1 VIDIEVKKCEKV
13 QQAILVIIIL
23 VNFGL
28 MPIVQYAESLIGVS
42 FIKRHIIVIISILIY
57 CITGF
62 IYNFNKLR
70 VRVRIELF
78 TFITCVLLQL
88 VAMPWAI
95 RYGDKGLSVYISVI
109 LNTFISSWLMFLIGS
124 NFHKL
129 KEIIIKPK
137 IKLIMNI
144 LFLTFVGLIIYGVTL
159 NPYGEFQIYYGKI
172 KIDYLF
178 IGDTFAIYTFLI
190 LYANKNRY
198 FKFLITILGVLTLY
212 LISSRLSFAIFI
224 AVVFINIGIGLINKV
239 DGLNRV
245 AILNRGIKKKRMLYS
260 IGLITC
266 FLLVIMIFTHKLGK
280 IEISIDKL
288 YNNRIFGGLTDIKND
303 ESYVSRQELVIL
315 GRSVLRENIVLGKF
329 MYEVEIMGI
338 TGGYIHNMFSYLVE
352 YGPIFFFLFIACLLK
367 KSWQFFILYKKTKLK
382 DSYDVLK
389 ISIFIFTLMSIILGR
404 SYIYAYIWLPIG
416 MIKTINC
423 KEFKSYSRLKDIPKV
438 M

>member
-1 VIDIEVKKCEKV
+1 VIHIEVKKCEKI
-13 QQAILVIIIL
+13 QQAILVTIIV

-28 MPIVQYAESLIGVS
+28 MPTVQYAESLIGVS
-42 FIKRHIIVIISILIY
+42 FIKRHIIVVISILIY
-57 CITGF
+57 CIIGF

-78 TFITCVLLQL
+78 TFITCILLQL

-137 IKLIMNI
+137 TKLLMNI
-144 LFLTFVGLIIYGVTL
+144 LFLAFFGLIIYGVTL

-190 LYANKNRY
+190 LYVNKNRLY
-198 FKFLITILGVLTLY
+198 KFIITIVGVLTLY
-212 LISSRLSFAIFI
+212 LISSRLSFVIFI
-224 AVVFINIGIGLINKV
+224 VVIFINIGIGLINRI
-239 DGLNRV
+239 D
-245 AILNRGIKKKRMLYS
+245 IFNRGIKKKRMLYS
-260 IGLITC
+260 IGLLIC

-280 IEISIDKL
+280 MEISIDKL
-288 YNNRIFGGLTDIKND
+288 YNNRIFGGLTDIKHD
-303 ESYVSRQELVIL
+303 ESYVSRQELFTL
-315 GRSVLRENIVLGKF
+315 GINTLRKNIILGKF
-329 MYEVEIMGI
+329 MYEVDVMGI
-338 TGGYIHNMFSYLVE
+338 TGGYIHNIFSYLVE
-352 YGPIFFFLFIACLLK
+352 YGPIFFSLFIVCLLK
-367 KSWQFFILYKKTKLK
+367 KSWQFFMLYKKTKLK

-416 MIKTINC
+416 MIKIINC
-423 KEFKSYSRLKDIPKV
+423 KEVKSYNRLKIYEFNL
-438 M
+438 